1 MQSFMQMINSLI
13 GLITPLNV
21 LLLLAST
28 CGGILI
34 GALPGLSATMGI
46 ALLTGLTYT
55 MSQDMALI
63 VLLGIYVGGI
73 YGGSISATLI
83 GIPGTGSA
91 AATTLDGYP
100 LAKKGLGREALSTV
114 TIASFIGTLIGMI
127 FLAFLTPTLQDLALM
142 FASHEYALLAIFG
155 VTICGTLTTEG
166 SPLKGWIAGFLGLAF
181 SCVGYEQLY
190 SVPRLTFGNISLYS
204 GIAFVP
210 AMIGLFGLPN
220 IFDNLAKNTKT
231 DSVDVSNKVQQKIS
245 VLSMVKT
252 NLFGIVRAGLIGT
265 GIGAVPGVGEDVAA
279 WLSYDTAK
287 RASKHQE
294 EFGKGSFEGI
304 IASECANNA
313 AIGGALIPLL
323 SLAIP
328 GSPPSAVLLGALQL
342 HGIRPGPML
351 TFDQPEFIPYMAAL
365 LLLASFMMRFSGWA
379 ICQVAPK
386 ILRIPFFILMPI
398 VGVLS
403 IIGAYALNVN
413 MFDLVIMFVFG
424 IIGYIFSK
432 LKIPAAPIVLGLILG
447 GMADSN
453 FRRALQATRGSF
465 TPFFT
470 RPLALLVLALIFFTI
485 FSQTPPYQK
494 LKSKLTRK
502 KKSMKASSKEQCDE
516 NTDSN

>member
-1 MQSFMQMINSLI
+1 MASLLQMWNSLL
-13 GLITPLNV
+13 GLITPLNLG
-21 LLLLAST
+21 LLLVST

-46 ALLTGLTYT
+46 ALLAGLTYT
-55 MSQDMALI
+55 MEQDMAMI

-114 TIASFIGTLIGMI
+114 TIASFIGTLIGMV
-127 FLAFLTPTLQDLALM
+127 FLAFLTPTLQGVALM

-166 SPLKGWIAGFLGLAF
+166 SPLKGWIAGFFGLAL
-181 SCVGYEQLY
+181 SCVGYEELF
-190 SVPRLTFGNISLYS
+190 SVPRFTFGNISLYA

-220 IFDNLAKNTKT
+220 IFDNLAKNTST
-231 DSVDVSNKVQQKIS
+231 ESADVNGEKKMKIS
-245 VLSMVKT
+245 VLNMVRT
-252 NLFGIVRAGLIGT
+252 NLGNIVRSGLLGT
-265 GIGAVPGVGEDVAA
+265 AIGAIPGVGEDVAA
-279 WLSYDTAK
+279 WLSYDTA
-287 RASKHQE
+287 RRSSKE
-294 EFGKGSFEGI
+294 PEKFGKGSFEGI

-379 ICQVAPK
+379 ICQVAPNL
-386 ILRIPFFILMPI
+386 LRIPFFILMPI

-413 MFDLVIMFVFG
+413 MFDLTIMFAFG
-424 IIGYIFSK
+424 IIGYVFTK
-432 LKIPAAPIVLGLILG
+432 LQIPAAPIVLGLILG
-447 GMADSN
+447 NMADSN
-453 FRRALQATRGSF
+453 FRRALQASQGSF
-465 TPFFT
+465 IPFVT
-470 RPLALLVLALIFFTI
+470 RPLSIAVLLLIFFTI
-485 FSQTPPYQK
+485 FSQTPAYKTLKAK
-494 LKSKLTRK
+494 LSRK
-502 KKSMKASSKEQCDE
+502 KAA
-516 NTDSN
+516 

>member
-1 MQSFMQMINSLI
+1 MQSFIQMLQSLI
-13 GLITPLNV
+13 GLATPLN
-21 LLLLAST
+21 LLLLLVST

-46 ALLTGLTYT
+46 ALLAGLTYT
-55 MSQDMALI
+55 MNQDMALI

-73 YGGSISATLI
+73 YGGSLSATLI

-114 TIASFIGTLIGMI
+114 TIASFIGTLIGMV
-127 FLAFLTPTLQDLALM
+127 FLAFLTPALQDLSLM
-142 FASHEYALLAIFG
+142 FASHEYALLAVFG

-166 SPLKGWIAGFLGLAF
+166 SPLKGWIAGFFGLAL
-181 SCVGYEQLY
+181 SCVGYEQLF
-190 SVPRLTFGNISLYS
+190 SIPRFTFNNVALYS

-220 IFDNLAKNTKT
+220 IFDNLSRNTSA
-231 DSVDVSNKVQQKIS
+231 DSVDVSSEKKMKIS
-245 VLSMVKT
+245 VLGMVR
-252 NLFGIVRAGLIGT
+252 NNFAGIVRSGIIGT
-265 GIGAVPGVGEDVAA
+265 AIDAIPGVGEDVAA

-287 RASKHQE
+287 RSSKHPE

-304 IASECANNA
+304 IASETANNA
-313 AIGGALIPLL
+313 AIGGALIPML

-365 LLLASFMMRFSGWA
+365 LLLASFMMRFSGWG
-379 ICQVAPK
+379 ICQIAPK
-386 ILRIPFFILMPI
+386 ILRVPFFILMPV

-413 MFDLVIMFVFG
+413 MFDLTIMFVFG
-424 IIGYIFSK
+424 IIGYIFMK

-447 GMADSN
+447 NMADAN
-453 FRRALQATRGSF
+453 FRRALQASQGSF
-465 TPFFT
+465 GPFVT
-470 RPLALLVLALIFFTI
+470 RPLSIIVLLLIFFTI
-485 FSQTPPYQK
+485 FSQTPIYAG
-494 LKSKLTRK
+494 LKKRFIRK
-502 KKSMKASSKEQCDE
+502 K
-516 NTDSN
+516 

>member
-1 MQSFMQMINSLI
+1 
-13 GLITPLNV
+13 
-21 LLLLAST
+21 
-28 CGGILI
+28 
-34 GALPGLSATMGI
+34 
-46 ALLTGLTYT
+46 
-55 MSQDMALI
+55 MALI

-73 YGGSISATLI
+73 YGGSLSATLI

-114 TIASFIGTLIGMI
+114 TIASFIGTLIGMV
-127 FLAFLTPTLQDLALM
+127 FLAFLTPALQDLSLM
-142 FASHEYALLAIFG
+142 FASHEYALLAVFG

-166 SPLKGWIAGFLGLAF
+166 SPLKGWIAGFFGLAL
-181 SCVGYEQLY
+181 SCVGYEQLF
-190 SVPRLTFGNISLYS
+190 SIPRFTFNNVALYS

-220 IFDNLAKNTKT
+220 IFDNLSRNTSA
-231 DSVDVSNKVQQKIS
+231 DSVDVSSEKKMKIS
-245 VLSMVKT
+245 VLGMVR
-252 NLFGIVRAGLIGT
+252 NNFAGIVRSGIIGT
-265 GIGAVPGVGEDVAA
+265 AIGAIPGVGEDVAA

-287 RASKHQE
+287 RSSKHPE

-304 IASECANNA
+304 IASETANNA
-313 AIGGALIPLL
+313 AIGGALIPML

-365 LLLASFMMRFSGWA
+365 LLLASFMMRFSGWG
-379 ICQVAPK
+379 ICQIAPK
-386 ILRIPFFILMPI
+386 ILRVPFFILMPV

-413 MFDLVIMFVFG
+413 MFDLTIMFVFG
-424 IIGYIFSK
+424 IIGYIFMK

-447 GMADSN
+447 NMADAN
-453 FRRALQATRGSF
+453 FRRALQASQGSIG
-465 TPFFT
+465 PFVT
-470 RPLALLVLALIFFTI
+470 RPLSIIVLLLIFFTI
-485 FSQTPPYQK
+485 FSQTPIYAG
-494 LKSKLTRK
+494 LKKRFIRK
-502 KKSMKASSKEQCDE
+502 K
-516 NTDSN
+516 

>member
-1 MQSFMQMINSLI
+1 MQSLIQMFQSLI
-13 GLITPLNV
+13 GLATPLN
-21 LLLLAST
+21 LLLLLVST

-46 ALLTGLTYT
+46 ALLAGLTYT
-55 MSQDMALI
+55 MNQDMALI

-127 FLAFLTPTLQDLALM
+127 FLAFLTPALQDLSLM
-142 FASHEYALLAIFG
+142 FASHEFALLAIFG

-166 SPLKGWIAGFLGLAF
+166 SPLKGWIAGFFGLAL
-181 SCVGYEQLY
+181 SCVGYEQLF
-190 SVPRLTFGNISLYS
+190 SIPRLTFGKVSLFS

-220 IFDNLAKNTKT
+220 IFDNLSRGTSA
-231 DSVDVSNKVQQKIS
+231 SSADVSSEKKQKIS
-245 VLSMVKT
+245 ILGMVRSS
-252 NLFGIVRAGLIGT
+252 FGNIFRSGIIGT
-265 GIGAVPGVGEDVAA
+265 AIGAIPGVGEDVAA

-287 RASKHQE
+287 RSSKHPE
-294 EFGKGSFEGI
+294 EFGKGSFEAI
-304 IASECANNA
+304 IASETANNA
-313 AIGGALIPLL
+313 AIGGALIPML

-351 TFDQPEFIPYMAAL
+351 TFEQPEFIPYMAAL
-365 LLLASFMMRFSGWA
+365 LLLASFMMRFSGWG
-379 ICQVAPK
+379 ICQIAPK
-386 ILRIPFFILMPI
+386 ILKIPFFILMPI

-413 MFDLVIMFVFG
+413 MFDLTIMFVFG
-424 IIGYIFSK
+424 II
-432 LKIPAAPIVLGLILG
+432 
-447 GMADSN
+447 
-453 FRRALQATRGSF
+453 
-465 TPFFT
+465 
-470 RPLALLVLALIFFTI
+470 
-485 FSQTPPYQK
+485 
-494 LKSKLTRK
+494 
-502 KKSMKASSKEQCDE
+502 
-516 NTDSN
+516 

>member
-1 MQSFMQMINSLI
+1 MYSLI
-13 GLITPLNV
+13 AMFQSLVGLATPLN
-21 LLLLAST
+21 LLLLLVST

-46 ALLTGLTYT
+46 ALLAGLTYT
-55 MSQDMALI
+55 MNQDMALI

-100 LAKKGLGREALSTV
+100 LAKRGLGREALSTV
-114 TIASFIGTLIGMI
+114 TVASFIGTLIGMV
-127 FLAFLTPTLQDLALM
+127 FLAFLTPALQDLSLM

-166 SPLKGWIAGFLGLAF
+166 SPLKGWIAGFFGLAL
-181 SCVGYEQLY
+181 SCVGYEQLF
-190 SVPRLTFGNISLYS
+190 SVPRFTFNNVALYS

-220 IFDNLAKNTKT
+220 IFDNLSKNTSA
-231 DSVDVSNKVQQKIS
+231 DSVDVSSEKKMDIGVIGMVRNN
-245 VLSMVKT
+245 LS
-252 NLFGIVRAGLIGT
+252 NIIRSGILGT
-265 GIGAVPGVGEDVAA
+265 SIGAIPGVGEDVAA

-287 RASKHQE
+287 RSSKHPE

-304 IASECANNA
+304 IASETANNA
-313 AIGGALIPLL
+313 AIGGALIPML

-351 TFDQPEFIPYMAAL
+351 TFDQPDFIPYMAAL
-365 LLLASFMMRFSGWA
+365 MLLASFMMRFSGWG
-379 ICQVAPK
+379 ICQIAPK
-386 ILRIPFFILMPI
+386 ILRVPFFILMPV

-413 MFDLVIMFVFG
+413 MFDLTIMFIFG
-424 IIGYIFSK
+424 IIGYIFMK
-432 LKIPAAPIVLGLILG
+432 LQIPAAPIVLGLILG
-447 GMADSN
+447 GMADHAGVQGGQRLRSP
-453 FRRALQATRGSF
+453 GS
-465 TPFFT
+465 
-470 RPLALLVLALIFFTI
+470 L
-485 FSQTPPYQK
+485 
-494 LKSKLTRK
+494 
-502 KKSMKASSKEQCDE
+502 
-516 NTDSN
+516 

>member
-1 MQSFMQMINSLI
+1 MTALMQMINSLL
-13 GLITPLNV
+13 GLITPTN
-21 LLLLAST
+21 LLLLLVST

-46 ALLTGLTYT
+46 ALLAGLTYT
-55 MSQDMALI
+55 MQQDMALI

-100 LAKKGLGREALSTV
+100 LAKRGLGREALSTV

-127 FLAFLTPTLQDLALM
+127 FLAFLTPTLQDVALM

-166 SPLKGWIAGFLGLAF
+166 SSPLKGWIAGFFGLAL
-181 SCVGYEQLY
+181 SCVGYEQLF
-190 SVPRLTFGNISLYS
+190 SVPRFTFNNISLYG

-220 IFDNLAKNTKT
+220 IFDNLAKNTST
-231 DSVDVSNKVQQKIS
+231 DSVDVEGDKKMKIS
-245 VLSMVKT
+245 VLGMVKT
-252 NLFGIVRAGLIGT
+252 NLGNIVRSGLIGT
-265 GIGAVPGVGEDVAA
+265 GVGAIPGVGEDVAA
-279 WLSYDTAK
+279 WLSYDTA
-287 RASKHQE
+287 RRSSKKPE

-351 TFDQPEFIPYMAAL
+351 TFDQPEFIPYMAGL

-379 ICQVAPK
+379 ICQIAPK
-386 ILRIPFFILMPI
+386 LLRIPFFILMPI

-413 MFDLVIMFVFG
+413 MFDLAIMFAFG
-424 IIGYIFSK
+424 IIGYFFTK

-447 GMADSN
+447 SMADSN
-453 FRRALQATRGSF
+453 FRRALQASQGGF
-465 TPFFT
+465 APFVT
-470 RPLALLVLALIFFTI
+470 RPLSIVVLILIFFTI
-485 FSQTPPYQK
+485 FSQTPIYHKLQAK
-494 LKSKLTRK
+494 LKAAKQK
-502 KKSMKASSKEQCDE
+502 
-516 NTDSN
+516 N

>member
-1 MQSFMQMINSLI
+1 MESLLQMWNSLL
-13 GLITPLNV
+13 GLITPFNLV
-21 LLLLAST
+21 LLLVST

-46 ALLTGLTYT
+46 ALLAGLTYT
-55 MSQDMALI
+55 MNQDMALI

-114 TIASFIGTLIGMI
+114 TIASFIGTLIGMV
-127 FLAFLTPTLQDLALM
+127 FLAFLTPTLQDVALM

-166 SPLKGWIAGFLGLAF
+166 SPLKGWIAGFFGLAL

-190 SVPRLTFGNISLYS
+190 SVPRFTFNNVSLYA

-220 IFDNLAKNTKT
+220 IFDNLAKNTST
-231 DSVDVSNKVQQKIS
+231 DSADVSSEKKMKVS
-245 VLSMVKT
+245 VLGMVKT
-252 NLFGIVRAGLIGT
+252 NLGNIVRSGLIGT
-265 GIGAVPGVGEDVAA
+265 GIGAIPGVGEDVAA
-279 WLSYDTAK
+279 WLSYDTA
-287 RASKHQE
+287 RRSSKKPE

-386 ILRIPFFILMPI
+386 LLRVPFFILMPI

-413 MFDLVIMFVFG
+413 MFDLTIMFVFG
-424 IIGYIFSK
+424 LIGYVFTK
-432 LKIPAAPIVLGLILG
+432 LQIPAAPIVLGLILG

-453 FRRALQATRGSF
+453 FRRALQASQGSF
-465 TPFFT
+465 GPFVT
-470 RPLALLVLALIFFTI
+470 RPLSLVVLALIFFTI
-485 FSQTPPYQK
+485 FSQTPAYRALKAK
-494 LKSKLTRK
+494 LSRK
-502 KKSMKASSKEQCDE
+502 KA
-516 NTDSN
+516 

>member
-1 MQSFMQMINSLI
+1 
-13 GLITPLNV
+13 
-21 LLLLAST
+21 
-28 CGGILI
+28 
-34 GALPGLSATMGI
+34 MGI
-46 ALLTGLTYT
+46 ALLAGLTYT
-55 MSQDMALI
+55 MNQDMALI

-73 YGGSISATLI
+73 YGGSLSATLI

-114 TIASFIGTLIGMI
+114 TIASFIGTLIGMV
-127 FLAFLTPTLQDLALM
+127 FLAFLTPALQDLSLM
-142 FASHEYALLAIFG
+142 FASHEYALIAVFG

-166 SPLKGWIAGFLGLAF
+166 SPLKGWIAGFFGLAL
-181 SCVGYEQLY
+181 SCVGYEQLF
-190 SVPRLTFGNISLYS
+190 SIPRFTFNNVALYS

-220 IFDNLAKNTKT
+220 IFDNLSRNTSA
-231 DSVDVSNKVQQKIS
+231 DSVDVSSEKKMKIS
-245 VLSMVKT
+245 VLGMVR
-252 NLFGIVRAGLIGT
+252 NNFAGIVRSGIIGT
-265 GIGAVPGVGEDVAA
+265 AIGAIPGVGEDVAA

-287 RASKHQE
+287 RSSKHPE

-304 IASECANNA
+304 IASETANNA
-313 AIGGALIPLL
+313 AIGGALIPML

-365 LLLASFMMRFSGWA
+365 LLLASFMMRFSGWG
-379 ICQVAPK
+379 ICQIAPK
-386 ILRIPFFILMPI
+386 ILRVPFFILMPV

-413 MFDLVIMFVFG
+413 MFDLTIMFVFG
-424 IIGYIFSK
+424 IIGYIFMK

-447 GMADSN
+447 NMADAN
-453 FRRALQATRGSF
+453 FRRALQASHGSF
-465 TPFFT
+465 GPFVT
-470 RPLALLVLALIFFTI
+470 RPLSIIVLLLIFFTI
-485 FSQTPPYQK
+485 FSQTPIYAG
-494 LKSKLTRK
+494 LKKRFIRK
-502 KKSMKASSKEQCDE
+502 K
-516 NTDSN
+516 

>member
-1 MQSFMQMINSLI
+1 MSTLLQMGQSLLQLA
-13 GLITPLNV
+13 TPLN
-21 LLLLAST
+21 LLLLLVST

-46 ALLTGLTYT
+46 ALLAGLTYT
-55 MSQDMALI
+55 MPQDMAMI
-63 VLLGIYVGGI
+63 VLIGIYVGGI

-100 LAKKGLGREALSTV
+100 LAKQGLGREALSTV
-114 TIASFIGTLIGMI
+114 TIASFVGTLIGMV
-127 FLAFLTPTLQDLALM
+127 FLAFLTPTLQDVALM
-142 FASHEYALLAIFG
+142 FASHEFALLAVFG

-166 SPLKGWIAGFLGLAF
+166 SPLKGWIAGFFGLAL
-181 SCVGYEQLY
+181 SCVGYEELF
-190 SVPRLTFGNISLYS
+190 SVPRFTYNNVALYA

-210 AMIGLFGLPN
+210 AMIGLFGVPN
-220 IFDNLAKNTKT
+220 IFDNLSKGTSAE
-231 DSVDVSNKVQQKIS
+231 SADVSSEKKIKIS
-245 VLSMVKT
+245 VLGMVRS
-252 NLFGIVRAGLIGT
+252 NR
-265 GIGAVPGVGEDVAA
+265 
-279 WLSYDTAK
+279 S
-287 RASKHQE
+287 SKE
-294 EFGKGSFEGI
+294 PEKFGKGSFEGI

-365 LLLASFMMRFSGWA
+365 LLLASFLMRFSGWG
-379 ICQVAPK
+379 ICQIAPK
-386 ILRIPFFILMPI
+386 LLRVPFFILMPV

-413 MFDLVIMFVFG
+413 MFDLTIMFVFG
-424 IIGYIFSK
+424 VIGYFFTK

-447 GMADSN
+447 NMADSN
-453 FRRALQATRGSF
+453 FRRALQASQGSF
-465 TPFFT
+465 APFVT
-470 RPLALLVLALIFFTI
+470 RPISIIVLFLIFMTM
-485 FSQTPPYQK
+485 FSQTPIYHSLKAK
-494 LKSKLTRK
+494 LKKSK
-502 KKSMKASSKEQCDE
+502 
-516 NTDSN
+516 

>member
-1 MQSFMQMINSLI
+1 MHSLI
-13 GLITPLNV
+13 AMFQSLVGLATPLN
-21 LLLLAST
+21 LLLLLVST

-46 ALLTGLTYT
+46 ALLAGLTYT
-55 MSQDMALI
+55 MNQDMALI

-83 GIPGTGSA
+83 GIPGNGSA

-100 LAKKGLGREALSTV
+100 LAKRGLGREALSTV
-114 TIASFIGTLIGMI
+114 TVASFIGTLIGMV
-127 FLAFLTPTLQDLALM
+127 FLAFLTPALQDLSLM

-166 SPLKGWIAGFLGLAF
+166 SPLKGWIAGFFGLAL
-181 SCVGYEQLY
+181 SCVGYEQLF
-190 SVPRLTFGNISLYS
+190 SVPRFTFNNVALYS

-220 IFDNLAKNTKT
+220 IFDNLSKNTSA
-231 DSVDVSNKVQQKIS
+231 DSVDVSSEKKMDIGVIGMVRNN
-245 VLSMVKT
+245 LS
-252 NLFGIVRAGLIGT
+252 NIIRSGILGT
-265 GIGAVPGVGEDVAA
+265 SIGAIPGVGEDVAA

-287 RASKHQE
+287 RSSKHPE

-304 IASECANNA
+304 IASETANNA
-313 AIGGALIPLL
+313 AIGGALIPML

-351 TFDQPEFIPYMAAL
+351 TFDQPDFIPYMAAL
-365 LLLASFMMRFSGWA
+365 MLLASFMMRFSGWG
-379 ICQVAPK
+379 ICQIAPK
-386 ILRIPFFILMPI
+386 ILRVPFFILMPV

-413 MFDLVIMFVFG
+413 MFDLTIMFIFG
-424 IIGYIFSK
+424 IIGYIFMK
-432 LKIPAAPIVLGLILG
+432 LQIPAAPIVLGLILG

-453 FRRALQATRGSF
+453 FRRALQASQGGF
-465 TPFFT
+465 TPFVT
-470 RPLALLVLALIFFTI
+470 RPLSIIVLLLIFFTI
-485 FSQTPPYQK
+485 FSQTPVYAGLKQK
-494 LKSKLTRK
+494 LQRK
-502 KKSMKASSKEQCDE
+502 NKAD
-516 NTDSN
+516 

>member
-1 MQSFMQMINSLI
+1 MQSFIHMLQSLVH
-13 GLITPLNV
+13 LATPLNL

-46 ALLTGLTYT
+46 ALLAGLTYT
-55 MSQDMALI
+55 MNQDMALI

-114 TIASFIGTLIGMI
+114 TIASFIGTLVGTV
-127 FLAFLTPTLQDLALM
+127 FLAFLTPVLQDLALM

-166 SPLKGWIAGFLGLAF
+166 SPLKGWIAGFFGLALA
-181 SCVGYEQLY
+181 CIGYEQLY
-190 SVPRLTFGNISLYS
+190 SIPRLTFDNVALYS

-220 IFDNLAKNTKT
+220 IFDNLSRGTSA
-231 DSVDVSNKVQQKIS
+231 DSVNVSSEKKMKIS
-245 VLSMVKT
+245 VLGMVRT
-252 NLFGIVRAGLIGT
+252 NLLNVTRSGIIGT
-265 GIGAVPGVGEDVAA
+265 AIGAIPGVGEDVAA

-287 RASKHQE
+287 RSSKTPE

-304 IASECANNA
+304 ISSETANNA
-313 AIGGALIPLL
+313 AIGGALIPML

-365 LLLASFMMRFSGWA
+365 LLLASFMMRFSGMA

-398 VGVLS
+398 VGILS

-413 MFDLVIMFVFG
+413 MFDLTIMFIFG
-424 IIGYIFSK
+424 IIGFIFMK

-453 FRRALQATRGSF
+453 FRRALQASQGSF
-465 TPFFT
+465 TPFVT
-470 RPLALLVLALIFFTI
+470 RPLSIIVLVLIFFTI
-485 FSQTPPYQK
+485 FSQTPAYAK
-494 LKSKLTRK
+494 LKGMFK
-502 KKSMKASSKEQCDE
+502 KQS
-516 NTDSN
+516 

>member
-1 MQSFMQMINSLI
+1 MQSFIQMLQSLI
-13 GLITPLNV
+13 GLATPLN
-21 LLLLAST
+21 LLLLLVST

-46 ALLTGLTYT
+46 ALLAGLTYT
-55 MSQDMALI
+55 MNQDMALI

-73 YGGSISATLI
+73 YGGSLSATLI

-114 TIASFIGTLIGMI
+114 TIASFIGTLIGMV
-127 FLAFLTPTLQDLALM
+127 FLAFLTPALQDLSLM
-142 FASHEYALLAIFG
+142 FASHEYALLAVFG

-166 SPLKGWIAGFLGLAF
+166 SPLKGWIAGFFGLAL
-181 SCVGYEQLY
+181 SCVGYEQLF
-190 SVPRLTFGNISLYS
+190 SIPRFTFNNVALYS

-220 IFDNLAKNTKT
+220 IFDNLSRNTSA
-231 DSVDVSNKVQQKIS
+231 DSVDVSSEKKMKIS
-245 VLSMVKT
+245 VLGMVR
-252 NLFGIVRAGLIGT
+252 NNFAGIVRSGIIGT
-265 GIGAVPGVGEDVAA
+265 AIGAIPGVGEDVAA

-287 RASKHQE
+287 RSSKHPE

-304 IASECANNA
+304 IASETANNA
-313 AIGGALIPLL
+313 AIGGALIPML

-365 LLLASFMMRFSGWA
+365 LLLASFMMRFSGWG
-379 ICQVAPK
+379 ICQIAPK
-386 ILRIPFFILMPI
+386 ILRVPFFILMPV

-413 MFDLVIMFVFG
+413 MFDLTIMFVFG
-424 IIGYIFSK
+424 IIGYIFMK

-447 GMADSN
+447 NMADAN
-453 FRRALQATRGSF
+453 FRRALQASQGNF
-465 TPFFT
+465 CPFVT
-470 RPLALLVLALIFFTI
+470 RPLSIIVLLLIFFTI
-485 FSQTPPYQK
+485 FSQTPIYAG
-494 LKSKLTRK
+494 LKKRFIRK
-502 KKSMKASSKEQCDE
+502 K
-516 NTDSN
+516 

>member
-1 MQSFMQMINSLI
+1 MQSFIQMLQSLI
-13 GLITPLNV
+13 GLATPLN
-21 LLLLAST
+21 LLLLLVST

-46 ALLTGLTYT
+46 ALLAGLTYT
-55 MSQDMALI
+55 MNQDMALI

-114 TIASFIGTLIGMI
+114 TIASFIGTLIGMV
-127 FLAFLTPTLQDLALM
+127 FLAFLTPALQDLSLM
-142 FASHEYALLAIFG
+142 FASHEYALLAVFG

-166 SPLKGWIAGFLGLAF
+166 SPLKGWIAGFFGLAL
-181 SCVGYEQLY
+181 SCVGYEQLF
-190 SVPRLTFGNISLYS
+190 SIPRFTFNNVALYS

-220 IFDNLAKNTKT
+220 IFDNLSRNTSA
-231 DSVDVSNKVQQKIS
+231 DSVDVSSEKKMKIS
-245 VLSMVKT
+245 VLGMVR
-252 NLFGIVRAGLIGT
+252 NNFAGIVRSGIIGT
-265 GIGAVPGVGEDVAA
+265 AIGAIPGVGEDVAA

-287 RASKHQE
+287 RSSKHPE

-304 IASECANNA
+304 IASETANNA
-313 AIGGALIPLL
+313 AIGGALIPML

-365 LLLASFMMRFSGWA
+365 LLLASFMMRFSGWG
-379 ICQVAPK
+379 ICQIAPK
-386 ILRIPFFILMPI
+386 ILRVPFFILMPV

-413 MFDLVIMFVFG
+413 MFDLTIMFVFG
-424 IIGYIFSK
+424 IIGYIFMK

-447 GMADSN
+447 NMADAN
-453 FRRALQATRGSF
+453 FRRALQASQGSF
-465 TPFFT
+465 GPFVT
-470 RPLALLVLALIFFTI
+470 RPLSIIVLLLIFFTI
-485 FSQTPPYQK
+485 FSQTPIYAG
-494 LKSKLTRK
+494 LKKRFIRK
-502 KKSMKASSKEQCDE
+502 K
-516 NTDSN
+516 

>member
-1 MQSFMQMINSLI
+1 MQSFIQMLQSLI
-13 GLITPLNV
+13 GLATPLN
-21 LLLLAST
+21 LLLLLVST

-46 ALLTGLTYT
+46 ALLAGLTYT
-55 MSQDMALI
+55 MNQDMALI

-73 YGGSISATLI
+73 YGGSLSATLI

-114 TIASFIGTLIGMI
+114 TIASFIGTLIGMV
-127 FLAFLTPTLQDLALM
+127 FLAFLTPALQDLSLM
-142 FASHEYALLAIFG
+142 FASHEYALLAVFG

-166 SPLKGWIAGFLGLAF
+166 SPLKGWIAGFFGLAL
-181 SCVGYEQLY
+181 SCVGYEQLF
-190 SVPRLTFGNISLYS
+190 SIPRFTFNNVALYS

-220 IFDNLAKNTKT
+220 IFDNLSRNTSA
-231 DSVDVSNKVQQKIS
+231 DSVDVSSEKKMKIS
-245 VLSMVKT
+245 VLGMVR
-252 NLFGIVRAGLIGT
+252 NNFAGIVRSGIIGT
-265 GIGAVPGVGEDVAA
+265 AIGAIPGVGEDVAA

-287 RASKHQE
+287 RSSKHPE

-304 IASECANNA
+304 IASETANNA
-313 AIGGALIPLL
+313 AIGGALIPML

-365 LLLASFMMRFSGWA
+365 LLLASFMMRFSGWG
-379 ICQVAPK
+379 ICQIAPK
-386 ILRIPFFILMPI
+386 ILRVPFFILMPV

-413 MFDLVIMFVFG
+413 MFDLTIMFVFG
-424 IIGYIFSK
+424 IIGYIFMK

-447 GMADSN
+447 NMADAN
-453 FRRALQATRGSF
+453 FRRALQASQGSF
-465 TPFFT
+465 GPFVT
-470 RPLALLVLALIFFTI
+470 RPLSIIVLLLIFFTI
-485 FSQTPPYQK
+485 FSQTPIYAG
-494 LKSKLTRK
+494 LKKRFIRK
-502 KKSMKASSKEQCDE
+502 K
-516 NTDSN
+516 

>member
-1 MQSFMQMINSLI
+1 MTSLLQMCHSLV
-13 GLITPLNV
+13 GLITPFN
-21 LLLLAST
+21 LLLLLVST

-46 ALLTGLTYT
+46 ALLAGLTYT
-55 MSQDMALI
+55 MHQDMALI

-100 LAKKGLGREALSTV
+100 LAKRGLGREALSTV

-127 FLAFLTPTLQDLALM
+127 FLAFLTPALQDIALL

-166 SPLKGWIAGFLGLAF
+166 SPLKGWIAGFFGLAL
-181 SCVGYEQLY
+181 SCVGYEQLF
-190 SVPRLTFGNISLYS
+190 SAPRFTFGNISLYS

-220 IFDNLAKNTKT
+220 IFDNLSKNTST
-231 DSVDVSNKVQQKIS
+231 SSADVSQDVKEKIS
-245 VLSMVKT
+245 ILGMVKT
-252 NLFGIVRAGLIGT
+252 NLGNIIRSGLIGT
-265 GIGAVPGVGEDVAA
+265 GIGAIPGVGEDVAA

-287 RASKHQE
+287 RSSKHRE
-294 EFGKGSFEGI
+294 KFGKGSFEGI

-365 LLLASFMMRFSGWA
+365 LLLASFMMRFSGWG

-386 ILRIPFFILMPI
+386 LLRIPFFILMPI

-413 MFDLVIMFVFG
+413 MFDLTIMFIFG
-424 IIGYIFSK
+424 IIGYIFTK
-432 LKIPAAPIVLGLILG
+432 LQIPAAPIVLGLILG
-447 GMADSN
+447 DMADSN
-453 FRRALQATRGSF
+453 FRRALQTSEGSF
-465 TPFFT
+465 QPFVT
-470 RPLALLVLALIFFTI
+470 RPLAVIVLVLIFFTI
-485 FSQTPPYQK
+485 FSQTPAYNK
-494 LKSKLTRK
+494 LKNAFSKK
-502 KKSMKASSKEQCDE
+502 PEKNE
-516 NTDSN
+516 

>member
-1 MQSFMQMINSLI
+1 MQSFIQMLQSLI
-13 GLITPLNV
+13 GLATPLNL

-46 ALLTGLTYT
+46 ALLAGLTYT
-55 MSQDMALI
+55 MNQDMALI

-114 TIASFIGTLIGMI
+114 TIASFIGTLIGMV
-127 FLAFLTPTLQDLALM
+127 FLAFLTPALQDLSLM
-142 FASHEYALLAIFG
+142 FASHEYALLAVFG

-166 SPLKGWIAGFLGLAF
+166 SPLKGWIAGFFGLAL
-181 SCVGYEQLY
+181 SCVGYEQLF
-190 SVPRLTFGNISLYS
+190 SMPRFTFNNVALYS

-220 IFDNLAKNTKT
+220 IFDNLSRNTSA
-231 DSVDVSNKVQQKIS
+231 DSVDVSSEKKMKIS
-245 VLSMVKT
+245 ILGMIR
-252 NLFGIVRAGLIGT
+252 NNFAGIVRSGIIGT
-265 GIGAVPGVGEDVAA
+265 AIGAIPGVGEDVAA

-287 RASKHQE
+287 RSSKHPE

-304 IASECANNA
+304 IASETANNA
-313 AIGGALIPLL
+313 AIGGALIPML

-365 LLLASFMMRFSGWA
+365 LLLASFMMRFSGWG
-379 ICQVAPK
+379 ICQIAPK
-386 ILRIPFFILMPI
+386 ILRVPFFILMPV

-413 MFDLVIMFVFG
+413 MFDLTIMFVFG
-424 IIGYIFSK
+424 IIGYIFMK
-432 LKIPAAPIVLGLILG
+432 LTIPAAPIVLGLILG
-447 GMADSN
+447 NMADAN
-453 FRRALQATRGSF
+453 FRRALQASQGSF
-465 TPFFT
+465 APFVI
-470 RPLALLVLALIFFTI
+470 RPLSVIVLLLIFFTI
-485 FSQTPPYQK
+485 FSQTPLYAG
-494 LKSKLTRK
+494 LKMRLIK
-502 KKSMKASSKEQCDE
+502 KK
-516 NTDSN
+516 

>member
-1 MQSFMQMINSLI
+1 MHSLI
-13 GLITPLNV
+13 AMFQSLVGLATPLN
-21 LLLLAST
+21 LLLLLVST

-46 ALLTGLTYT
+46 ALLAGLTYT
-55 MSQDMALI
+55 MNQDMALI

-100 LAKKGLGREALSTV
+100 LAKRGLGREALSTV
-114 TIASFIGTLIGMI
+114 TVASFIGTLIGMV
-127 FLAFLTPTLQDLALM
+127 FLAFLTPALQDLSLM

-166 SPLKGWIAGFLGLAF
+166 SPLKGWIAGFFGLAL
-181 SCVGYEQLY
+181 SCVGYEQLF
-190 SVPRLTFGNISLYS
+190 SVPRFTFNNVALYS

-220 IFDNLAKNTKT
+220 IFDNLSKNTSA
-231 DSVDVSNKVQQKIS
+231 DSVDVSSEKKMDIGVIGMVRNNLSNIIRS
-245 VLSMVKT
+245 GILGTSIARSRCWRRCCRLAVL
-252 NLFGIVRAGLIGT
+252 
-265 GIGAVPGVGEDVAA
+265 AVCER
-279 WLSYDTAK
+279 S
-287 RASKHQE
+287 SKHPE

-304 IASECANNA
+304 IASETANNA
-313 AIGGALIPLL
+313 AIGGALIPML

-351 TFDQPEFIPYMAAL
+351 TFDQPDFIPYMAAL
-365 LLLASFMMRFSGWA
+365 MLLASFMMRFSGWG
-379 ICQVAPK
+379 ICQIAPK
-386 ILRIPFFILMPI
+386 ILRVPFFILMPGV

-413 MFDLVIMFVFG
+413 MIDLTIMF
-424 IIGYIFSK
+424 IFRHHRIY
-432 LKIPAAPIVLGLILG
+432 LYET
-447 GMADSN
+447 ADTGSPDRSGTDPGRHGRLELPQSSPGFSGRLHSIRDQTAFN
-453 FRRALQATRGSF
+453 HCPSADFLYDLQPDPCVCRA
-465 TPFFT
+465 
-470 RPLALLVLALIFFTI
+470 
-485 FSQTPPYQK
+485 
-494 LKSKLTRK
+494 
-502 KKSMKASSKEQCDE
+502 
-516 NTDSN
+516 

>member
-1 MQSFMQMINSLI
+1 MFQSLV
-13 GLITPLNV
+13 GLATPLN
-21 LLLLAST
+21 LLLLLVST

-46 ALLTGLTYT
+46 ALLAGLTYT
-55 MSQDMALI
+55 MNQDMALI

-100 LAKKGLGREALSTV
+100 LAKRGLGREALSTV
-114 TIASFIGTLIGMI
+114 TVASFIGTLIGMV
-127 FLAFLTPTLQDLALM
+127 FLAFLTPALQDLSLM

-166 SPLKGWIAGFLGLAF
+166 SPLKGWIAGFFGLAL
-181 SCVGYEQLY
+181 SCVGYEQLF
-190 SVPRLTFGNISLYS
+190 SVPRFTFNNVALYS

-220 IFDNLAKNTKT
+220 IFDNLSKNTSA
-231 DSVDVSNKVQQKIS
+231 DSVDVSSEKKMDIGVIGMVRNN
-245 VLSMVKT
+245 LS
-252 NLFGIVRAGLIGT
+252 NIIRSGILGT
-265 GIGAVPGVGEDVAA
+265 SIGAIPGVGEDVAA

-287 RASKHQE
+287 RSSKHPE

-304 IASECANNA
+304 IASETANNA
-313 AIGGALIPLL
+313 AIGGALIPML

-351 TFDQPEFIPYMAAL
+351 TFDQPDFIPYMAAL
-365 LLLASFMMRFSGWA
+365 MLLASFMMRFSGWG
-379 ICQVAPK
+379 ICQIAPK
-386 ILRIPFFILMPI
+386 ILRVPFFILMPV

-413 MFDLVIMFVFG
+413 MFDLTIMFIFG
-424 IIGYIFSK
+424 IIGYIFMK
-432 LKIPAAPIVLGLILG
+432 LQT
-447 GMADSN
+447 ADTGSPDRSGTDPGRHGRLELPQSSPGFSGRLHSIRDQTAFN
-453 FRRALQATRGSF
+453 HCPSADFLYDLQPDPCVCRA
-465 TPFFT
+465 
-470 RPLALLVLALIFFTI
+470 
-485 FSQTPPYQK
+485 
-494 LKSKLTRK
+494 
-502 KKSMKASSKEQCDE
+502 
-516 NTDSN
+516 

>member
-1 MQSFMQMINSLI
+1 MSTLLQMGQSLLQLA
-13 GLITPLNV
+13 TPFNL

-46 ALLTGLTYT
+46 ALLAGLTYT
-55 MSQDMALI
+55 MPQDMAMI
-63 VLLGIYVGGI
+63 VLIGIYVGGI

-100 LAKKGLGREALSTV
+100 LAKQGLGREALSTV
-114 TIASFIGTLIGMI
+114 TIASFIGTLIGMV
-127 FLAFLTPTLQDLALM
+127 FLAFLTPTLQDVALM
-142 FASHEYALLAIFG
+142 FASHEFALLAIFG

-166 SPLKGWIAGFLGLAF
+166 SPLKGWIAGLFGLAL
-181 SCVGYEQLY
+181 SCVGYEELF
-190 SVPRLTFGNISLYS
+190 SVPRFTYNNVALYS

-210 AMIGLFGLPN
+210 AMIGLFGVPN
-220 IFDNLAKNTKT
+220 IFDNLAKGT
-231 DSVDVSNKVQQKIS
+231 SAESADVSGEKKMKIGIIG
-245 VLSMVKT
+245 MVKS
-252 NLFGIVRAGLIGT
+252 NLPNICRSGLLGT
-265 GIGAVPGVGEDVAA
+265 AIGAIPGVGEDVAA
-279 WLSYDTAK
+279 WLSYDTA
-287 RASKHQE
+287 RRSSKE
-294 EFGKGSFEGI
+294 PEKFGKGSFEGI

-365 LLLASFMMRFSGWA
+365 LLLASFLMRFSGWG
-379 ICQVAPK
+379 ICQIAPK
-386 ILRIPFFILMPI
+386 LLRVPFFILMPV

-413 MFDLVIMFVFG
+413 MFDLTIMFVFG
-424 IIGYIFSK
+424 VIGYFFTK

-447 GMADSN
+447 NMADSN
-453 FRRALQATRGSF
+453 FRRALQASQGSF
-465 TPFFT
+465 SPFVT
-470 RPLALLVLALIFFTI
+470 RPISILVLLLIFFTM
-485 FSQTPPYQK
+485 FSQTPVYKSLKAK
-494 LKSKLTRK
+494 LK
-502 KKSMKASSKEQCDE
+502 KS
-516 NTDSN
+516 

>member
-1 MQSFMQMINSLI
+1 MHSLI
-13 GLITPLNV
+13 AMFQSLVGLATPLN
-21 LLLLAST
+21 LLLLLVST

-46 ALLTGLTYT
+46 ALLAGLTYT
-55 MSQDMALI
+55 MNQDMALI

-100 LAKKGLGREALSTV
+100 LAKRGLGREALSTV
-114 TIASFIGTLIGMI
+114 TVASFIGTLIGMV
-127 FLAFLTPTLQDLALM
+127 FLAFLTPALQDLSLM

-166 SPLKGWIAGFLGLAF
+166 SPLKGWIAGFFGLAL
-181 SCVGYEQLY
+181 SCVGYEQLF
-190 SVPRLTFGNISLYS
+190 SVPRFTFNNVALYS

-220 IFDNLAKNTKT
+220 IFDNLSKNTSA
-231 DSVDVSNKVQQKIS
+231 DSVDVSSEKKMDIGVIGMVRNN
-245 VLSMVKT
+245 LS
-252 NLFGIVRAGLIGT
+252 NIIRSGILGT
-265 GIGAVPGVGEDVAA
+265 SIGAIPGVGEDVAA

-287 RASKHQE
+287 RSSKHPE

-304 IASECANNA
+304 IASETANNA
-313 AIGGALIPLL
+313 AIGGALIPML

-351 TFDQPEFIPYMAAL
+351 TFDQPDFIPYMAAL
-365 LLLASFMMRFSGWA
+365 MLLASFMMRFSGWG
-379 ICQVAPK
+379 ICQIAPK
-386 ILRIPFFILMPI
+386 ILRVPFFILMPV

-413 MFDLVIMFVFG
+413 MFDLTIMFIFG
-424 IIGYIFSK
+424 IVV
-432 LKIPAAPIVLGLILG
+432 A
-447 GMADSN
+447 
-453 FRRALQATRGSF
+453 
-465 TPFFT
+465 FFG
-470 RPLALLVLALIFFTI
+470 
-485 FSQTPPYQK
+485 
-494 LKSKLTRK
+494 
-502 KKSMKASSKEQCDE
+502 
-516 NTDSN
+516 

>member
-1 MQSFMQMINSLI
+1 MQSFIQMLQSLI
-13 GLITPLNV
+13 GLATPLN
-21 LLLLAST
+21 LLLLLVST

-46 ALLTGLTYT
+46 ALLAGLTYT
-55 MSQDMALI
+55 MNQDMALI

-73 YGGSISATLI
+73 YGGSLSATLI

-114 TIASFIGTLIGMI
+114 TIASFIGTLIGMV
-127 FLAFLTPTLQDLALM
+127 FLAFLTPALQDLSLM
-142 FASHEYALLAIFG
+142 FASHEYALLAVFG

-166 SPLKGWIAGFLGLAF
+166 SPLKGWIAGFFGLAL
-181 SCVGYEQLY
+181 SCVGYEQLF
-190 SVPRLTFGNISLYS
+190 SIPRFTFNNVALYS

-220 IFDNLAKNTKT
+220 IFDNLSRNTSA
-231 DSVDVSNKVQQKIS
+231 DSVDVSSEKKMKIS
-245 VLSMVKT
+245 VLGMVR
-252 NLFGIVRAGLIGT
+252 NNFAGIVRSGIIGT
-265 GIGAVPGVGEDVAA
+265 AIGAIPGVGEDVAA

-287 RASKHQE
+287 RSSKHPE

-304 IASECANNA
+304 IASETANNA
-313 AIGGALIPLL
+313 AIGGALIPML

-365 LLLASFMMRFSGWA
+365 LLLASFMMRFSGWG
-379 ICQVAPK
+379 ICQIAPK
-386 ILRIPFFILMPI
+386 ILRVPFFILMPV

-413 MFDLVIMFVFG
+413 MFDLTIMFVFG
-424 IIGYIFSK
+424 IIGYIFMK

-447 GMADSN
+447 NMADAN
-453 FRRALQATRGSF
+453 FRRALQASHGSF
-465 TPFFT
+465 GPFVT
-470 RPLALLVLALIFFTI
+470 RPLSIIVLLLIFFTI
-485 FSQTPPYQK
+485 FSQTPIYAG
-494 LKSKLTRK
+494 LKKRFIRK
-502 KKSMKASSKEQCDE
+502 K
-516 NTDSN
+516 

>member
-1 MQSFMQMINSLI
+1 MQSLIQMFQSLI
-13 GLITPLNV
+13 GLATPLN
-21 LLLLAST
+21 LLLLLVST

-46 ALLTGLTYT
+46 ALLAGLTYT
-55 MSQDMALI
+55 MNQDMALI

-127 FLAFLTPTLQDLALM
+127 FLAFLTPALQDLSLM
-142 FASHEYALLAIFG
+142 FASHEFALLAIFG

-166 SPLKGWIAGFLGLAF
+166 SPLKGWIAGFFGLAL
-181 SCVGYEQLY
+181 SCVGYEQLF
-190 SVPRLTFGNISLYS
+190 SIPRLTFGKVSLFS

-220 IFDNLAKNTKT
+220 IFDNLSRGTSA
-231 DSVDVSNKVQQKIS
+231 SSADVSSEKKQKIS
-245 VLSMVKT
+245 ILGMVRSS
-252 NLFGIVRAGLIGT
+252 FGNIFRSGIIGT
-265 GIGAVPGVGEDVAA
+265 AIGAIPGVGEDVAA

-287 RASKHQE
+287 RSSKHPE

-304 IASECANNA
+304 IASETANNA
-313 AIGGALIPLL
+313 AIGGALIPML

-351 TFDQPEFIPYMAAL
+351 TFEQPEFIPYMAAL
-365 LLLASFMMRFSGWA
+365 LLLASFMMRFSGWG
-379 ICQVAPK
+379 ICQIAPK
-386 ILRIPFFILMPI
+386 ILKIPFFILMPI

-413 MFDLVIMFVFG
+413 MFDLTIMFVFG
-424 IIGYIFSK
+424 IIGYIFMK

-453 FRRALQATRGSF
+453 FRRALQASQGNF
-465 TPFFT
+465 MPFIS
-470 RPLALLVLALIFFTI
+470 RPLSVIVLLLIFFTI
-485 FSQTPPYQK
+485 FSQTPVYAGLKKK
-494 LKSKLTRK
+494 LK
-502 KKSMKASSKEQCDE
+502 KEA
-516 NTDSN
+516 

>member
-1 MQSFMQMINSLI
+1 MQSFIQMLQSLI
-13 GLITPLNV
+13 GLATPLN
-21 LLLLAST
+21 LLLLLVST

-46 ALLTGLTYT
+46 ALLAGLTYT
-55 MSQDMALI
+55 MNQDMALI

-73 YGGSISATLI
+73 YGGSLSATLI

-100 LAKKGLGREALSTV
+100 LAKKGLGREALSTI
-114 TIASFIGTLIGMI
+114 TIASFIGTLIGMV
-127 FLAFLTPTLQDLALM
+127 FLAFLTPALQDLSLM
-142 FASHEYALLAIFG
+142 FASHEYALLAVFG

-166 SPLKGWIAGFLGLAF
+166 SPLKGWIAGFFGLAL
-181 SCVGYEQLY
+181 SCVGYEQLF
-190 SVPRLTFGNISLYS
+190 SIPRFTFNNVALYS

-220 IFDNLAKNTKT
+220 IFDNLSRNTSA
-231 DSVDVSNKVQQKIS
+231 DSVDVSSEKKMKIS
-245 VLSMVKT
+245 VLGMVR
-252 NLFGIVRAGLIGT
+252 NNFAGIVRSGIIGT
-265 GIGAVPGVGEDVAA
+265 AIGAIPGVGEDVAA

-287 RASKHQE
+287 RSSKHPE

-304 IASECANNA
+304 IASETANNA
-313 AIGGALIPLL
+313 AIGGALIPML

-365 LLLASFMMRFSGWA
+365 LLLASFMMRFSGWG
-379 ICQVAPK
+379 ICQIAPK
-386 ILRIPFFILMPI
+386 ILRVPFFILMPV

-413 MFDLVIMFVFG
+413 MFDLTIMFVFG
-424 IIGYIFSK
+424 IIGYIFMK

-447 GMADSN
+447 NMADAN
-453 FRRALQATRGSF
+453 FRRALQASHGSF
-465 TPFFT
+465 GPFVT
-470 RPLALLVLALIFFTI
+470 RPLSIIVLLLIFFTI
-485 FSQTPPYQK
+485 FSQTPIYAG
-494 LKSKLTRK
+494 LKKRFIRK
-502 KKSMKASSKEQCDE
+502 K
-516 NTDSN
+516 

>member
-1 MQSFMQMINSLI
+1 MQSFIQMLQSLI
-13 GLITPLNV
+13 GLATPLN
-21 LLLLAST
+21 LLLLLVST

-46 ALLTGLTYT
+46 ALLAGLTYT
-55 MSQDMALI
+55 MNQDMALI

-73 YGGSISATLI
+73 YGGSLSATLI

-114 TIASFIGTLIGMI
+114 TIASFIGTLIGMV
-127 FLAFLTPTLQDLALM
+127 FLAFLTPALQDLSLM
-142 FASHEYALLAIFG
+142 FASHEYALLAVFG

-166 SPLKGWIAGFLGLAF
+166 SPLKGWIAGFFGLAL
-181 SCVGYEQLY
+181 SCVGYEQLF
-190 SVPRLTFGNISLYS
+190 SIPRFTFNNVALYS

-220 IFDNLAKNTKT
+220 IFDNLSRNTSA
-231 DSVDVSNKVQQKIS
+231 DSVDVSSEKKMKIS
-245 VLSMVKT
+245 VLGMVR
-252 NLFGIVRAGLIGT
+252 NNFAGIVRSGIIGT
-265 GIGAVPGVGEDVAA
+265 AIGAIPGVGEDVAA

-287 RASKHQE
+287 RSSKHPE

-304 IASECANNA
+304 IASETANNA
-313 AIGGALIPLL
+313 AIGGALIPML

-365 LLLASFMMRFSGWA
+365 LLLASFMMRFSGWG
-379 ICQVAPK
+379 ICQIAPK
-386 ILRIPFFILMPI
+386 ILRVPFFILMPV

-413 MFDLVIMFVFG
+413 MFDLTIMFVFG
-424 IIGYIFSK
+424 IIG
-432 LKIPAAPIVLGLILG
+432 LILG
-447 GMADSN
+447 NMADAN
-453 FRRALQATRGSF
+453 FRRALQASQGSF
-465 TPFFT
+465 GPFVT
-470 RPLALLVLALIFFTI
+470 RPLSIIVLLLIFFTI
-485 FSQTPPYQK
+485 FSQTPIYAG
-494 LKSKLTRK
+494 LKKRFIRK
-502 KKSMKASSKEQCDE
+502 K
-516 NTDSN
+516 

>member
-1 MQSFMQMINSLI
+1 MQSFIQMLQSLI
-13 GLITPLNV
+13 GLATPLNL

-46 ALLTGLTYT
+46 ALLAGLTYT
-55 MSQDMALI
+55 MNQDMALI

-114 TIASFIGTLIGMI
+114 TIASFIGTLIGMV
-127 FLAFLTPTLQDLALM
+127 FLAFLTPALQDLSLM
-142 FASHEYALLAIFG
+142 FASHEYALLAVFG

-166 SPLKGWIAGFLGLAF
+166 SPLKGWIAGFFGLAL
-181 SCVGYEQLY
+181 SCVGYEQLF
-190 SVPRLTFGNISLYS
+190 SMPRFTFNNVALYS

-220 IFDNLAKNTKT
+220 IFDNLSRNTSA
-231 DSVDVSNKVQQKIS
+231 DSVDVNSEKKMKIS
-245 VLSMVKT
+245 VLGMVR
-252 NLFGIVRAGLIGT
+252 NNFAGIVRSGIIGT
-265 GIGAVPGVGEDVAA
+265 AIGAIPGVGEDVAA

-287 RASKHQE
+287 RSSKHPE

-304 IASECANNA
+304 IASETANNA
-313 AIGGALIPLL
+313 AIGGALIPML

-365 LLLASFMMRFSGWA
+365 LLLASFMMRFSGWG
-379 ICQVAPK
+379 ICQIAPK
-386 ILRIPFFILMPI
+386 ILRVPFFILMPV

-413 MFDLVIMFVFG
+413 MFDLTIMFVFG
-424 IIGYIFSK
+424 IIGYIFMK

-447 GMADSN
+447 NMADAN
-453 FRRALQATRGSF
+453 FRRALQASQGSF
-465 TPFFT
+465 APFVM
-470 RPLALLVLALIFFTI
+470 RPLSVIVLLLIFFTI
-485 FSQTPPYQK
+485 FSQTPLYAG
-494 LKSKLTRK
+494 LKMRLVK
-502 KKSMKASSKEQCDE
+502 KK
-516 NTDSN
+516 

>member
-1 MQSFMQMINSLI
+1 MQSLIQMFQSLI
-13 GLITPLNV
+13 GLATPLN
-21 LLLLAST
+21 LLLLLVST

-46 ALLTGLTYT
+46 ALLAGLTYT
-55 MSQDMALI
+55 MNQDMALI

-127 FLAFLTPTLQDLALM
+127 FLAFLTPALQDLSLM
-142 FASHEYALLAIFG
+142 FASHEFALLAIFG

-166 SPLKGWIAGFLGLAF
+166 SPLKGWIAGFFGLAL
-181 SCVGYEQLY
+181 SCVGYEQLF
-190 SVPRLTFGNISLYS
+190 SIPRLTFGKVSLFS

-220 IFDNLAKNTKT
+220 IFDNLSRGTSA
-231 DSVDVSNKVQQKIS
+231 SSADVSSEKKQKIS
-245 VLSMVKT
+245 IL
-252 NLFGIVRAGLIGT
+252 GIVRSSFGNIFRSGIIGT
-265 GIGAVPGVGEDVAA
+265 AIGAIPGVGEDVAA

-287 RASKHQE
+287 RSSKHPE
-294 EFGKGSFEGI
+294 EFGKGSFEAI
-304 IASECANNA
+304 IASETANNA
-313 AIGGALIPLL
+313 AIGGALIPML

-351 TFDQPEFIPYMAAL
+351 TFEQPEFIPYMAAL
-365 LLLASFMMRFSGWA
+365 LLLASFMMRFSGWG
-379 ICQVAPK
+379 ICQIAPK
-386 ILRIPFFILMPI
+386 ILKIPFFILMPI

-413 MFDLVIMFVFG
+413 MFDLTIMFVFG
-424 IIGYIFSK
+424 IIGYIFMK

-453 FRRALQATRGSF
+453 FRRALQASQGNF
-465 TPFFT
+465 MPFIS
-470 RPLALLVLALIFFTI
+470 RPLSVIVLLLIFFTI
-485 FSQTPPYQK
+485 FSQTPVYAGLKKK
-494 LKSKLTRK
+494 LK
-502 KKSMKASSKEQCDE
+502 KEA
-516 NTDSN
+516 